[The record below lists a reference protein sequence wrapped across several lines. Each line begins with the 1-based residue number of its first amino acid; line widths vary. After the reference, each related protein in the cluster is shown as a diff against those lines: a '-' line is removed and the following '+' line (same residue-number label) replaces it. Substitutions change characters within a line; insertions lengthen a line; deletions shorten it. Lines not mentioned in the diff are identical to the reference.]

1 MLKKLF
7 SFLMLAAVVGLFL
20 WAGDA
25 LAQPADP
32 TYSTGVGDTAGSGK
46 IWTLTF
52 GKTLTT
58 FLNVRTTIFIIG
70 GFGLVALAFFAIFGK
85 IQWKWFAALCVGL
98 AIVAAAG
105 YIVEYATG
113 AGAGSTQSTGSGL
126 GSTFQGS

>member
-25 LAQPADP
+25 LAQPPSPD
-32 TYSTGVGDTAGSGK
+32 TTVTGGATAGSNT
-46 IWTLTF
+46 IWQLTF
-52 GKTLTT
+52 DKTLNA

-85 IQWKWFAALCVGL
+85 IQWKWFAALCVCLG
-98 AIVAAAG
+98 IVAAAG
-105 YIVEYATG
+105 YII
-113 AGAGSTQSTGSGL
+113 
-126 GSTFQGS
+126 